1 MAGFSAARGEAAGEP
16 ALRRVLRLRT
26 VVSSSAGITF
36 ATSSFIAAAQVAA
49 SVGGDAAGWPV
60 LLAGALTFLV
70 AQSFAEL
77 NGMMPS
83 AAAIRLYFRR
93 AFRDDLALALSTLY
107 MFVMILV
114 LAAEAYVLAESLRV
128 VLPGVPAAVW
138 IVGLLLVALAANVR
152 GLEIAGG
159 LQDAIT
165 YGLVLSLFALAVLAL
180 GRVHFALPGLLHPG
194 GAARLA
200 QGTALGVFLF
210 VGFEWVTPL
219 AEEVTD
225 DALIARGMS
234 LAVLLL
240 ALVYAAV
247 TTAMG
252 HFLDAAELAAPA
264 PQMRFA
270 LKALGGLGGLWMV
283 AVSLAAT
290 GSTFNAGLTAAS
302 RFLYATAR
310 EGSLPGWLAAVH
322 PRYFTPRNAL
332 LLLFALVLVASL
344 LVTATAGFAAI
355 VDTAAALEGV
365 VYALA
370 SLAVIRLRRK
380 EPETRRPYRAWGVP
394 WLPAL
399 TGLLFA
405 GLGVVAALTAGWPA
419 LLILGGGFALS
430 GWYAGRLA
438 PRLREAARQ
447 RRARARAARE
457 LPR

>member
-1 MAGFSAARGEAAGEP
+1 MAGSSAVHEAAGGEP

-36 ATSSFIAAAQVAA
+36 ATSSFVAAAQVAA
-49 SVGGDAAGWPV
+49 SVRGDAAWWPV

-70 AQSFAEL
+70 AQTFAEL

-93 AFRDDLALALSTLY
+93 AFRDDLALALSSLY

-114 LAAEAYVLAESLRV
+114 LAAEAYVLAQSLHV

-138 IVGLLLVALAANVR
+138 IVGLLLVALAANYR

-159 LQDAIT
+159 LQDVIT
-165 YGLVLSLFALAVLAL
+165 YGLVLSLFVMAFLAL
-180 GRVHFALPGLLHPG
+180 DRVRFALPALLHPG
-194 GAARLA
+194 GGA
-200 QGTALGVFLF
+200 QVAQATAVGVFLF

-225 DALIARGMS
+225 NALIARGMS

-240 ALVYAAV
+240 TFAYMAV

-252 HFLDAAELAAPA
+252 HFLSAAELAAPA
-264 PQMRFA
+264 PQMAFA

-310 EGSLPGWLAAVH
+310 EGSLPEWLAAVH
-322 PRYFTPRNAL
+322 PRFFTPRNAL
-332 LLLFALVLVASL
+332 LLLFALVLAASL
-344 LVTATAGFAAI
+344 VVAATAGFAAV

-370 SLAVIRLRRK
+370 SVAVIRLRRK
-380 EPETRRPYRAWGVP
+380 EPGTERPYRAWAVP

-399 TGLLFA
+399 TALVFA
-405 GLGVVAALTAGWPA
+405 ALGVVAALTAGWPA
-419 LLILGGGFALS
+419 LLILGGGFALAW
-430 GWYAGRLA
+430 WYARRLA

-447 RRARARAARE
+447 RRARARAARG
-457 LPR
+457 LQR